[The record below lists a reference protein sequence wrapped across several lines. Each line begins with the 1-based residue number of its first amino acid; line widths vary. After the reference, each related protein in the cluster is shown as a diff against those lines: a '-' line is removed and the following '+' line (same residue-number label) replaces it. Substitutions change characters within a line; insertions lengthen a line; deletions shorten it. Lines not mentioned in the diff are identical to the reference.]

1 MGNER
6 HPSNPPP
13 RVLYT
18 AKVVSTKDPD
28 GLHRVQVKLE
38 GFSEEI
44 ELPWVRLVGPY
55 ASNQFGYVWL
65 PEVDDEVLVLQGQGE
80 ALDQMVCIG
89 AVYNGK
95 NKPVQTDSD
104 GKNNIKEIRTRSGHR
119 ITFDDTD
126 GTEVIT
132 MMTAKEEHHMVWDVS
147 AGSITFTG
155 TKLFKI
161 EIPDGDVEVNCT
173 NAKVTASKTIE
184 AEGTD
189 SVTVKSKEVTVK
201 GDSKVTVQG
210 GQVEVKGDSKV
221 TIKGGQVAIN

>member
-1 MGNER
+1 MGQDH

-13 RVLYT
+13 RLIYT
-18 AKVVSTKDPD
+18 AKVVSTKDPE

-65 PEVDDEVLVLQGQGE
+65 PEVDDEVLLLQGQGE

-89 AVYNGK
+89 AVYNGT

-104 GKNNIKEIRTRSGHR
+104 GKNNIKEIRTRTGHR
-119 ITFDDTD
+119 VTFDDTD

-132 MMTAKEEHHMVWDVS
+132 IMTAKEEHHMVFDVS
-147 AGSITFTG
+147 AGSITITG
-155 TKLFKI
+155 TKLFQV
-161 EIPDGDVEVNCT
+161 EIPDGDVVVNCT
-173 NAKVTASKTIE
+173 TATVTASD
-184 AEGTD
+184 A
-189 SVTVKSKEVTVK
+189 VTVEGKSTV
-201 GDSKVTVQG
+201 D
-210 GQVEVKGDSKV
+210 VKSPAV
-221 TIKGGQVAIN
+221 TIKGDSTVDVKGGDITIDGGNVVIKGSSVAIN